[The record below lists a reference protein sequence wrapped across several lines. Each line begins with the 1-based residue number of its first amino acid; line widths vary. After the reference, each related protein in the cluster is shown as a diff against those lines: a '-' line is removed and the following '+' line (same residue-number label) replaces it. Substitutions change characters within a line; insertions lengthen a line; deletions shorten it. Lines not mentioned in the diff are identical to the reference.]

1 MRTKAQEKIQKKN
14 SILEFIKDSNFC
26 ILKDT
31 IKKVKRQLTEW
42 EKIFVN
48 QTSDKG
54 LVSRIHKELLQV
66 SNKRQIIQL
75 KWTKNKKILF
85 KRR

>member
-1 MRTKAQEKIQKKN
+1 MLSYMTAKAQEKIQNKN

-26 ILKDT
+26 ISKDT

-42 EKIFVN
+42 EKILVN

-54 LVSRIHKELLQV
+54 LGSRIHKELLQV
-66 SNKRQIIQL
+66 SNKRQII
-75 KWTKNKKILF
+75 
-85 KRR
+85 

>member
-1 MRTKAQEKIQKKN
+1 MLSYMRAKAQEKIQKKN
-14 SILEFIKDSNFC
+14 SILEFIKESNFC
-26 ILKDT
+26 IPKDT

-66 SNKRQIIQL
+66 NNKRQIIQL
-75 KWTKNKKILF
+75 KMDKD
-85 KRR
+85 

>member
-1 MRTKAQEKIQKKN
+1 MRAKAQEKIQNKN

-26 ILKDT
+26 ISKDT

-42 EKIFVN
+42 EKILVN

-54 LVSRIHKELLQV
+54 LGSRIHKIDLQV
-66 SNKRQIIQL
+66 NNKTHKTI
-75 KWTKNKKILF
+75 F
-85 KRR
+85 KCARFE

>member
-1 MRTKAQEKIQKKN
+1 MLSYMRAKAQEKIQNKN

-26 ILKDT
+26 ISKDT

-42 EKIFVN
+42 EKILVN

-54 LVSRIHKELLQV
+54 LGSRIHKELLRV
-66 SNKRQIIQL
+66 SNKRQII
-75 KWTKNKKILF
+75 
-85 KRR
+85 

>member
-1 MRTKAQEKIQKKN
+1 MLSYMRAKAQEKIQNKN

-26 ILKDT
+26 ISKDT

-42 EKIFVN
+42 EKILVN

-54 LVSRIHKELLQV
+54 LGSRIHKEHLQV
-66 SNKRQIIQL
+66 SNKRQII
-75 KWTKNKKILF
+75 
-85 KRR
+85 